1 MTSQILNT
9 TKLGR
14 LLIKN
19 FSASDEI
26 GSSFPQ
32 EIDIRIERSAESF
45 ENHDS
50 QNDGRKVR
58 IQFDVITETMNIRLI
73 MIVKV

>member
-14 LLIKN
+14 LLIKSC
-19 FSASDEI
+19 SASDEI
-26 GSSFPQ
+26 RSSFPQ

-45 ENHDS
+45 ENHDG
-50 QNDGRKVR
+50 QNDGRKVW